1 MSLVSVDLMKL
12 ARHVK
17 DEVEE
22 RERERRR
29 VMEAS
34 REFVNGRKEEE
45 KWRGEDKKAK
55 RWLEKWTRKELW

>member
-45 KWRGEDKKAK
+45 K
-55 RWLEKWTRKELW
+55 